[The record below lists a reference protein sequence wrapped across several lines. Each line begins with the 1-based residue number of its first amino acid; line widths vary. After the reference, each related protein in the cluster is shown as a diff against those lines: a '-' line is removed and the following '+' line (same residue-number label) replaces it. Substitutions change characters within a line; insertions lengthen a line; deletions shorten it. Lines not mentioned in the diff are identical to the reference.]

1 MADKILTE
9 KANTFRRNGWEVR
22 REYLAECHVIE
33 WYYRLNESQEWRLL
47 GRYAY

>member
-9 KANTFRRNGWEVR
+9 KANQFKKNGWIVR
-22 REYLAECHVIE
+22 RKHKTECHVIE
-33 WYYRLNESQEWRLL
+33 RHYRRSESEEWRLL